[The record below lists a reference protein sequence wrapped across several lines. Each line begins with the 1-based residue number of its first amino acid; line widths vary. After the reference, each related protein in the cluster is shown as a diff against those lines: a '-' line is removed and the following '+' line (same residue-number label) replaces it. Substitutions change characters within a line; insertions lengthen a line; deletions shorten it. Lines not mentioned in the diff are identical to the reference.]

1 MKQETLP
8 FEARTGWQGRVI
20 EEKKLLDNKLT
31 SLSNFLLLDGFRKLD
46 PEDRDLL
53 ERQEALM
60 KELSR
65 VLGLRIKRF

>member
-8 FEARTGWQGRVI
+8 FEARTGWQSRVI
-20 EEKKLLDNKLT
+20 EEKKMLDTKLT
-31 SLSNFLLLDGFRKLD
+31 SLSNFLMLDGFRKLT

-65 VLGLRIKRF
+65 VLELRISRF